1 MNGRAKTF
9 AVAGILA
16 LAAAAAC
23 RRGGPPAAGEPAESA
38 APAGAT
44 TPAVSEAQATV
55 SRACGDAYVANRR
68 VLRERLG
75 AADAGSARE
84 VVAATYAEALGNG
97 PTEDAIGAL
106 RCVIKLG
113 DDTAYHRALLAALTM
128 SVEARGRAASLDDQ
142 AGYDRDE
149 LARIEGEAAA
159 LRAQIAADLEDAYV
173 VEGVMEAEL
182 GPGEYEISPFGSP
195 TRAILKTTSTAF
207 TTRGRFSLRVRVV
220 GERQVKLRP
229 ELGGFTQEW
238 KILEEVV
245 DDVDARQR
253 LARLENDVALYR
265 RRVEESGS
273 ALVPGQSIEQRAT
286 AWFSELRS
294 LASPLALPTS
304 AEVVARRLDA
314 DTTALTPPPGLVESF
329 LAQPLED
336 LMSCC
341 DEAPFHGVSG
351 GGPGAPDWG
360 TAMAD
365 VQMLGAV
372 APSLIE
378 EAITRD
384 GNPGVAAA
392 LVGAPSLAER
402 FGPALRA
409 AQKSSEAE
417 TRLQAARTLVLTGL
431 ADEQTVDA
439 LLDVIGLAARPGT
452 DASFHS
458 GYVAA
463 TALEALREAKAPT
476 QAQVARLRGF
486 REFVSTDSYV
496 ETMWTEVLR
505 GWEAGGG
512 SVGTRSS
519 TP

>member
-1 MNGRAKTF
+1 MNRRPKTH
-9 AVAGILA
+9 AVVGILA
-16 LAAAAAC
+16 LAAVSAC
-23 RRGGPPAAGEPAESA
+23 RRGDPPAAGELAASA
-38 APAGAT
+38 TTAGTT

-68 VLRERLG
+68 ILRERLG
-75 AADAGSARE
+75 AADADSARE

-97 PTEDAIGAL
+97 PSEDAIGAL
-106 RCVIKLG
+106 QCVIKLG

-128 SVEARGRAASLDDQ
+128 SVEARGRAATLDDQ
-142 AGYDRDE
+142 AGHDRAE

-159 LRAQIAADLEDAYV
+159 LRAQIAADLEDVYL
-173 VEGVMEAEL
+173 VEGIMEAEL
-182 GPGEYEISPFGSP
+182 AAGEYEISPFGSP
-195 TRAILKTTSTAF
+195 TRAILKTTATAF
-207 TTRGRFSLRVRVV
+207 TTPGRFSLRVRDV
-220 GERQVKLRP
+220 GSRQVKLRP

-245 DDVDARQR
+245 DDLDARQR

-273 ALVPGQSIEQRAT
+273 ALVPGQSIEQRAA
-286 AWFSELRS
+286 AWFSRLRS

-304 AEVVARRLDA
+304 AEVVAQRLDA
-314 DTTALTPPPGLVESF
+314 DTAALTPPPGLVESF

-341 DEAPFHGVSG
+341 NEAPFSG
-351 GGPGAPDWG
+351 TGDSFAPDWG

-365 VQMLGAV
+365 VQLLGAV

-392 LVGAPSLAER
+392 LVGALPLAER

-409 AQKSSEAE
+409 AQASSDAE
-417 TRLQAARTLVLTGL
+417 MKLQAARTLALTGL
-431 ADEQTVDA
+431 ADERTADA
-439 LLDVIGLAARPGT
+439 LLDVIGLAATP
-452 DASFHS
+452 DSEQSVYAYYFA
-458 GYVAA
+458 V
-463 TALEALREAKAPT
+463 TALEALRATKAPT
-476 QAQVARLRGF
+476 EAQVARLRGF
-486 REFVSTDSYV
+486 RAFVSSNANIESVWTD
-496 ETMWTEVLR
+496 TLR

-512 SVGTRSS
+512 FAGTRST